1 LDIDFLYSLFLFVE
15 KRRFVSKELRKQ
27 IEHNLEETRRS
38 KHDTKQKEKDQ
49 MERLKMEMELANVMN
64 RADHLSKQKEMLE
77 AWERDGHIRNVKK
90 LQEYGKELVVDYI
103 DRNLGADLTSSTMR
117 SPSMNQSLNMS
128 IGYDSRKGKI

>member
-1 LDIDFLYSLFLFVE
+1 LFCTE

-27 IEHNLEETRRS
+27 IEHNLEGARRS
-38 KHDTKQKEKDQ
+38 KQETKQKEKEQ
-49 MERLKMEMELANVMN
+49 MDRLKMEMELANVMT

-103 DRNLGADLTSSTMR
+103 DRNLGADLTTSTLR